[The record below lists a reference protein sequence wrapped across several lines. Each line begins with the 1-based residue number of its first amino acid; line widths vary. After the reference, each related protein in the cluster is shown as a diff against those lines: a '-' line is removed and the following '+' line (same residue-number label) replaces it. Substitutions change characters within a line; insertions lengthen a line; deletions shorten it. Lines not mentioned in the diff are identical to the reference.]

1 MKKNKILIVDDI
13 AQNIAILDNLL
24 NQTYDIIVS
33 TTGQRALE
41 LVKNESPDL
50 ILLDVVMPEMSGF
63 EVCQNLKSDVL
74 TQNIPIIFLTA
85 KSDDESIIEGFN
97 LGAVDYITKPFR
109 PAELLVRINTHL
121 SLLNY
126 QRFLEEKVE
135 MEINLR
141 KEQEQVL
148 VQNSKMAEMGEMI
161 NNIAHQWRQP
171 VNRVSLLL
179 SNVQLSLE
187 DDPIDAQYINQKV
200 QSSLNQLEFISETI
214 DDFSNFFSP
223 VKAKESFD
231 VSLAIDKTIKI
242 IRGTFSSFGIVV
254 DVLDENDF
262 PVYGTQNELA
272 QVALIILSNAKDAL
286 VKQHVESPKIFI
298 SIDSSKR
305 TISFKDN
312 GGGINDEIIHDIF
325 DHYFT
330 TKEAGEGTGIGLYTA
345 KIIMQKTFQGKIS
358 AQNEDDG
365 AVLTLH
371 FI

>member
-1 MKKNKILIVDDI
+1 MKKNKILIVDDVP
-13 AQNIAILDNLL
+13 QNIAILDNLL
-24 NQTYDIIVS
+24 KQTYNIIVS
-33 TTGQRALE
+33 TTGERAVE
-41 LVKNESPDL
+41 LVKKESPDL
-50 ILLDVVMPEMSGF
+50 ILLDIVMPGMSGF
-63 EVCQNLKSDVL
+63 DVCNILKNDL
-74 TQNIPIIFLTA
+74 KTQNIPIIFLTA
-85 KSDDESIIEGFN
+85 KSEDESIIEGFN

-141 KEQEQVL
+141 KEQEQIL

-179 SNVQLSLE
+179 SNVQLALE
-187 DDPIDAQYINQKV
+187 DETIDPQYIHQKI
-200 QSSLNQLEFISETI
+200 QSSLQQLEFISQTI

-223 VKAKESFD
+223 SKTKESFN

-242 IRGTFSSFGIVV
+242 VRGTFSSFGISINA
-254 DVLDENDF
+254 NDDDF
-262 PVYGTQNELA
+262 IIYGTQNELA

-286 VKQHVESPKIFI
+286 VKNKVENPEI
-298 SIDSSKR
+298 SITINSSNK
-305 TISFKDN
+305 TITFVDN
-312 GGGINDEIIHDIF
+312 GGGIEPDIMEKIF

-330 TKEAGEGTGIGLYTA
+330 TKTHGDGTGIGLYTA
-345 KIIMQKTFQGKIS
+345 KIIMQKTFLGKITVDN
-358 AQNEDDG
+358 QRGG
-365 AVLTLH
+365 AAFTLH